1 MILLVRT
8 LKEISLTIVLTFK
21 GSSLGVYGGNV
32 YTNLYEFAR
41 NSKLNQNEVHDSY
54 NKYLKPYILRK
65 KNISKL

>member
-1 MILLVRT
+1 MI
-8 LKEISLTIVLTFK
+8 LKEIHLTFALPFE
-21 GSSLGVYGGNV
+21 GSSLGVYDGNV

-41 NSKLNQNEVHDSY
+41 NSKLNEKEVHDSY